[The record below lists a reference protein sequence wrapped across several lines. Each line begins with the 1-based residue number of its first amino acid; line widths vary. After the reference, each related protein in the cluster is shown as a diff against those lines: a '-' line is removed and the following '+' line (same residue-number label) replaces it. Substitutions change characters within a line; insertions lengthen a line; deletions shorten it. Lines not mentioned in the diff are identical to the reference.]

1 MRLTSSALFL
11 ALLLTPGLAFAQGK
25 APDCKNTQGKPN
37 PACSTA
43 QPAQKKQPTAQQAKP
58 SHQAAPA
65 AKADKMKKD
74 TKSPAPK
81 PPAERQAAQS

>member
-43 QPAQKKQPTAQQAKP
+43 QPAQKNSPQPSRQN
-58 SHQAAPA
+58 PA
-65 AKADKMKKD
+65 
-74 TKSPAPK
+74 TKLLPQP
-81 PPAERQAAQS
+81 RRIR